1 MGIYANNTF
10 TPAVKVNQPII
21 PSGTLSIIGTG
32 LYNVYSYSSI
42 SVNIED
48 LLEKRL
54 TSVLSLPEYKDLSA
68 SKINPTAFA
77 YQDISSIDMPAVT
90 IVDKMALCRCQKLSS
105 VNLPNCEYISDYAFT
120 SCSSLTE
127 INFPKCSYVGTGA
140 FSQCRKLTT
149 VSLPLVKSFNSFY
162 HYAFANCY
170 SLSSVYLPECEYF
183 GGQCFYGCTNLSSIS
198 LPKCTF
204 LGYNCFYSCSG
215 LTSIYLPECTL
226 LGTGAFSR
234 CQNLTN
240 VSLPKVSFMSSYA
253 FQQCYNL
260 LSLYLNVSS
269 IPSLQNINVF
279 SSTPISNYTTS
290 TGGVYGSIFVPTSLY
305 SSFISATNWA
315 NYSSR
320 IVSMNF

>member
-10 TPAVKVNQPII
+10 APAVKVNQPII
-21 PSGTLSIIGTG
+21 PSGTLSITGTG

-183 GGQCFYGCTNLSSIS
+183 GGQCFYRCTNLSSIS
-198 LPKCTF
+198 LPKCT
-204 LGYNCFYSCSG
+204 
-215 LTSIYLPECTL
+215 L
-226 LGTGAFSR
+226 LGTGAFSM